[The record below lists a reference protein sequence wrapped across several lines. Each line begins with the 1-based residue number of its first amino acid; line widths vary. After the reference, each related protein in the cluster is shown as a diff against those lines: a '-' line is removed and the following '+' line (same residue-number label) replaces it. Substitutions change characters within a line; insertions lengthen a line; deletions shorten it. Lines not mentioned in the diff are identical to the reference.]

1 MRVRSLLNLI
11 HWTGNLQLDFSAESF
26 KRAYTRSKE
35 SQVSTNSPT
44 LNIRIIED
52 KLSKSPR

>member
-1 MRVRSLLNLI
+1 VELFP
-11 HWTGNLQLDFSAESF
+11 FSVEREYIATDGDQ
-26 KRAYTRSKE
+26 YTRSKE